1 MDNEYKTD
9 YDRAKSKL
17 AYASAYEDE
26 CDLTIVE
33 VRAVVERIRTLE
45 YEKQELEER
54 LKEFQSSNQTDIN
67 GETITFP
74 ENAYYK

>member
-33 VRAVVERIRTLE
+33 VRAIVERIRTLE
-45 YEKQELEER
+45 FENRELEER
-54 LKEFQSSNQTDIN
+54 LKEFQKANQTDIN
-67 GETITFP
+67 GDTVTFP